1 MSVDPKLLSALSSVV
16 AKLENGALRPIPQ
29 SIIKTLAPLAR
40 PGLQLKIDLDAS
52 QAIGAPLVMLS
63 DRRTDSPLLSALT
76 PRQKQVAKLVT
87 NGLTNRQ
94 IAAELGITIATV
106 KDHVHAILQRLDLP
120 SRATLT
126 AALNTSSNQ

>member
-16 AKLENGALRPIPQ
+16 AKLENGALQPIPQ